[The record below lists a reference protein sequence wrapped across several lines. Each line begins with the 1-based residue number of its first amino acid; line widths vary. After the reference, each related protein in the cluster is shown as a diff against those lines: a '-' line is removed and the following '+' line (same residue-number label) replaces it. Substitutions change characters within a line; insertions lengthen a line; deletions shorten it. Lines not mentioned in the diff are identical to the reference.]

1 MEPHKRGRR
10 KLYIERGVEMETIK
24 NYLESMFRGLPLT
37 DKVMKAKSELL
48 QMMED
53 KYTELIRSGKTENE
67 AVGEVIQNFGNL
79 EDLAEDLG
87 IMDILHATKYSEV
100 ERRKVSFEEVVEYL
114 SAKKHSLVLKC
125 LGLFF
130 CIICPSCPITTD
142 TLDMNDIVGVTAMFV
157 LVAIGV
163 VLMCLSS
170 ATTEQW
176 RFLKTEPCSIDAVSI
191 DYLKNKLRDFT
202 PTYSILSSV
211 GVLLCVFCFVPPMI
225 FDELILRKG
234 GEFGAVFLFVFIGAG
249 VFMMVYAK
257 QTKKAY
263 HRLLNLND
271 QIDFEEDEKRSI
283 EKIQNKNVRAIMSAY
298 WSVVTCIYLCVS
310 FLTFRWELT
319 WLIWPIAAAVNTI
332 IRAIY
337 TVNDGEKKTEKTS
350 EKNVEKIYEE

>member
-1 MEPHKRGRR
+1 
-10 KLYIERGVEMETIK
+10 METIR
-24 NYLESMFRGLPLT
+24 NYLESMFRGLPQT

-87 IMDILHATKYSEV
+87 IMDILHQTKYSDV
-100 ERRKVSFEEVVEYL
+100 QRRKVSFEEITEYIA
-114 SAKKHSLVLKC
+114 AKKRAILMRAAGIFL
-125 LGLFF
+125 
-130 CIICPSCPITTD
+130 CINCVVFPILTD
-142 TLDMNDIVGVTAMFV
+142 ALHINDIVGVVLMFV
-157 LVAIGV
+157 AIGAGV
-163 VLMCLSS
+163 VLMCLCNASL
-170 ATTEQW
+170 EQW
-176 RFLKTEPCSIDAVSI
+176 RYIRNEPCSIDAVSI
-191 DYLKNKLRDFT
+191 DYLKNKIRDFT
-202 PTYSILSSV
+202 PTYSVLSSV
-211 GVLLCVFCFVPPMI
+211 GVLLCILCFIPAAI
-225 FDELILRKG
+225 FDELG
-234 GEFGAVFLFVFIGAG
+234 GRFMDDLSGALLFVFVGAG

-257 QTKKAY
+257 QIKKTY

-271 QIDFEEDEKRSI
+271 QIDFEEDEKKSI

-337 TVNDGEKKTEKTS
+337 TVNDGEKKTEKASEKET
-350 EKNVEKIYEE
+350 EKNVERIYED